1 MCRLLLWLP
10 SCLLSSPLT
19 SVLLFS
25 SSLCSSPL
33 IVRLVLICV
42 TLTCPS
48 LFIEVHVF
56 PLVLV
61 CHVTPCAVVPAII
74 FCFLWCFLCLMM
86 NFWLILVFT
95 QCELPSFSCLL
106 NDFELIQL
114 SLYLLLGP
122 AQCFP
127 HVPSTHPDTKGTTT
141 RPNCAL
147 PFLTPCYHIQL
158 VPEGIVTFFFMG
170 IQVKWWFP
178 SSIFSGFLT
187 TRELVSLQFK

>member
-1 MCRLLLWLP
+1 MFLCFFCLGIFCYICILYLLFVLFLVFPMLDFLFIFLSLFLMFLGSVCSFISCVTGLISFCLLLWLP
-10 SCLLSSPLT
+10 SCFLSSPLT

-56 PLVLV
+56 PLVFASLS
-61 CHVTPCAVVPAII
+61 CYTMCRCTSII

-95 QCELPSFSCLL
+95 PACCL
-106 NDFELIQL
+106 
-114 SLYLLLGP
+114 SVSY
-122 AQCFP
+122 
-127 HVPSTHPDTKGTTT
+127 
-141 RPNCAL
+141 L
-147 PFLTPCYHIQL
+147 PFT
-158 VPEGIVTFFFMG
+158 VN
-170 IQVKWWFP
+170 
-178 SSIFSGFLT
+178 
-187 TRELVSLQFK
+187 